1 MNTPE
6 SIVSELQSLAP
17 SAIIELFQLD
27 ATSFGGDIYYFHA
40 GTNGLRQNITWQG
53 QEYVAYPIQ
62 MSGFEFSAGGQLPR
76 PQMVVSNVTGAI
88 TALVLAYND
97 LLGAKVTRKRTMAK
111 FLDAVNFT
119 GGVNPNADPD
129 AEFNDDIFF
138 IERKT
143 SENNQAVSFELSAS
157 FDVQGVKL
165 PRRQIVQNICPWKY
179 RGAECGYTD
188 TNYFDSNDNSVASS
202 SLDVCGKR
210 LSSCEVRFGVNNELP
225 FGGFPAAGLIK

>member
-1 MNTPE
+1 
-6 SIVSELQSLAP
+6 
-17 SAIIELFQLD
+17 
-27 ATSFGGDIYYFHA
+27 
-40 GTNGLRQNITWQG
+40 
-53 QEYVAYPIQ
+53 

-97 LLGAKVTRKRTMAK
+97 LLGAKVTRKRTMTK
-111 FLDAVNFT
+111 YLDAVNFI

-143 SENNQAVSFELSAS
+143 TENNQAVSFELSAS

-165 PRRQIVQNICPWKY
+165 PRRQIIQNICPWKY
-179 RGAECGYTD
+179 RGAECGYTG

-210 LSSCEVRFGVNNELP
+210 LSSCELRFGTNLELP
-225 FGGFPAAGLIK
+225 FGGFPAAGLVR

>member
-17 SAIIELFQLD
+17 SAIIEVFQLD
-27 ATSFGGDIYYFHA
+27 ATSFGGDVYYFHA

-76 PQMVVSNVTGAI
+76 PQMVVSNVTGVI

-111 FLDAVNFT
+111 YLDAINFT

-143 SENNQAVSFELSAS
+143 TENNQAVSFELSAS

-179 RGAECGYTD
+179 RGAECGYTG

>member
-179 RGAECGYTD
+179 RGAECGYTG

>member
-17 SAIIELFQLD
+17 SAIIEVFQLD
-27 ATSFGGDIYYFHA
+27 ATAFGGDVYYFHA

-179 RGAECGYTD
+179 RGAECGYTG